1 MTTATPR
8 TTDVQ
13 ATTSNVRAKRALI
26 ITITL
31 TLGLVVLAPI
41 ALSSQHIYKWARD
54 PLGLGLDPLFAVL
67 AFVALDLA
75 AVMCVAMT
83 IYSGLRGESAGVFA
97 LLTWAFALGSA
108 WINYQSATT
117 TKSPMDGEFFAAM
130 SMAGPVLFEATLAKL
145 RRWTRQAAGTQMSAR
160 PKFGGRWLPGVAFRE
175 TLKAWAAARRE
186 NLAKPEEAIA
196 YVRERAALADMND
209 TEAIRY
215 AWSALGSFDEYSARL
230 WLQAR
235 GRNVSQAA
243 MDEAVG
249 DRPRTPITAHA
260 TVLPALPP
268 SPPEG
273 GPEGGQPLP
282 AGDDYAED
290 RALLAGLSKRDQIR
304 HAFASVGS
312 WDVPTAMEWLKV
324 RGIEANRNEAYTIR
338 REGQDTQRAATLR
351 AVKSS

>member
-1 MTTATPR
+1 MTSPTSGGQVR
-8 TTDVQ
+8 T
-13 ATTSNVRAKRALI
+13 KRILI
-26 ITITL
+26 VTITL

-41 ALSSQHIYKWARD
+41 ALSSQHIYEWARA
-54 PLGLGLDPLFAVL
+54 PLGLDLPPVFAVL

-83 IYSGLRGESAGVFA
+83 IYSGLRGEPAGVFG
-97 LLTWAFALGSA
+97 LLIWVFALGSA
-108 WINYQSATT
+108 WINYQAASTT
-117 TKSPMDGEFFAAM
+117 PSEMDGPFFAAM
-130 SMAGPVLFEATLAKL
+130 SVAGPVLFEATLAKL

-186 NLAKPEEAIA
+186 NIARPEEAIA
-196 YVRERAALADMND
+196 YVRERAALADMTD

-215 AWSALGSFDEYSARL
+215 AWSALGSWDEYSARL

-268 SPPEG
+268 GPEG

-312 WDVPTAMEWLKV
+312 WDVSAAMEWLKV
-324 RGIEANRNEAYTIR
+324 RGIEGNRNEAYTIR